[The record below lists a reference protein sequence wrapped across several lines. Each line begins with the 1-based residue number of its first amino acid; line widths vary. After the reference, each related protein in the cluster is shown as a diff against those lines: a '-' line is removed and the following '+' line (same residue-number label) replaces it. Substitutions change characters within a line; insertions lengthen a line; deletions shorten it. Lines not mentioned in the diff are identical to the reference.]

1 MYSHFENGSSILRQQ
16 NEDRFFGQHYF
27 LFTST
32 WLFFLIKSCFQ
43 LLLVAVLVLFLW
55 ILNSKMK
62 LIQVMNC
69 LYKCRNFCLSLKDL
83 DVRCFLFVPLQWLHF
98 SKWGERLFQKPKL
111 RQTETSMRLWNYGAA
126 LLYVHLHSKRLQK
139 LNIVKQWLGA
149 SST

>member
-1 MYSHFENGSSILRQQ
+1 MDRQFYT
-16 NEDRFFGQHYF
+16 NKMKTDFSANVPIF
-27 LFTST
+27 L
-32 WLFFLIKSCFQ
+32 LQ
-43 LLLVAVLVLFLW
+43 LAVLVLFLW
-55 ILNSKMK
+55 ILNWKMK

-69 LYKCRNFCLSLKDL
+69 LYKCWNFCLSLKDL

-149 SST
+149 SSTSKKNLNLRGLSLNFYVL